1 MIVWKTKGNS
11 CNVQVTEKRFVVFNI
26 TLKVNKLYPF
36 NLYLTINY
44 SYFYLISGM
53 FGIVQLMFWYIKN
66 KNNWQREDKLPFL
79 LCFTW
84 IYFKNITKTNLL
96 LYIYPYLSNQTCFY
110 FICLF
115 YSKSLSKHDFYLRS
129 NTWVFFILKK
139 MDKKKKE
146 KQLSNLSI
154 TI

>member
-1 MIVWKTKGNS
+1 MVVYLSSKILSYFLKVKQSISKYWSKDMLHDLMIVWKTKGNS

-66 KNNWQREDKLPFL
+66 KNNWQREDKLSFL

-96 LYIYPYLSNQTCFY
+96 LYIHPYLLNQTCFY
-110 FICLF
+110 FIL
-115 YSKSLSKHDFYLRS
+115 SLSF
-129 NTWVFFILKK
+129 
-139 MDKKKKE
+139 
-146 KQLSNLSI
+146 LS
-154 TI
+154 